1 MVSLTTPIVLLNSHL
16 LPAEH
21 VCILLA
27 ALMVF
32 FLDHYIV
39 VSCVVDVCCVVQSA
53 TRSR

>member
-1 MVSLTTPIVLLNSHL
+1 MVSLTAPIVLLNFHL

-27 ALMVF
+27 ALMF